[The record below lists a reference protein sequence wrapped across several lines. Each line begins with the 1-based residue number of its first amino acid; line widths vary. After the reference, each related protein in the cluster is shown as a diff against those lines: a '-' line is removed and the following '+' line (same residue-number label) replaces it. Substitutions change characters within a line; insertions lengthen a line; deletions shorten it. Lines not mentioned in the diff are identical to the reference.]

1 LNRGGISLN
10 TFDLVMARVATV
22 SKTNFYNR
30 IAENIGKPRT
40 YNVDVIP
47 DGVQNLLKNSIENE
61 HYNASIR
68 LKCYDLSKNVISTTY
83 IDVFLNVCS
92 LYYNNLTFT
101 ADVFRIDHMKRN
113 KILDMNP
120 KFIDDKCEIIC
131 DAIDRAMF
139 FFNTRCGIRDIK
151 EINYSLMIV
160 LVSTVFID
168 DTWFNDKQV
177 HKKLEAWYWS
187 AIFSGEYDKDQN
199 VRMITNLQAMVRQFT
214 KKSNADWLNKM
225 MKNVLETKYFSDE
238 GVLLL
243 EYADE
248 DRYPKTVLRNFFCQY
263 LLAQT
268 YRDMFDN
275 SKLVSVF
282 AEEENELEAHHIIPL
297 GSATKVGDSTKD
309 LRNKNSSIYNSPLNF
324 VLITK
329 NSNRDISDKS
339 LHDYAQSLTV
349 EAKAKL
355 YISNYDGKVDDL
367 TTKSYLKNR
376 YSMLNGVIRS
386 HIAGLLV

>member
-1 LNRGGISLN
+1 
-10 TFDLVMARVATV
+10 M
-22 SKTNFYNR
+22 
-30 IAENIGKPRT
+30 
-40 YNVDVIP
+40 
-47 DGVQNLLKNSIENE
+47 
-61 HYNASIR
+61 
-68 LKCYDLSKNVISTTY
+68 
-83 IDVFLNVCS
+83 
-92 LYYNNLTFT
+92 
-101 ADVFRIDHMKRN
+101 FRIDHMKRN

-225 MKNVLETKYFSDE
+225 MNNVLETKYFSDE